1 MTGKGFLADVIIRQ
15 IIGRTNYKTVSLS
28 DVKDTFNADLF
39 GSVPLHIE
47 ETNHQ
52 RGKVAEIPKRYITQ
66 DEQRLN
72 AKFKPQ
78 AEVRNTLASF

>member
-1 MTGKGFLADVIIRQ
+1 MTGKGLLADVIIRQ
-15 IIGRTNYKTVSLS
+15 IIRRTNYKAVSLS

-39 GSVPLHIE
+39 GTVLLHIE

-52 RGKVAEIPKRYITQ
+52 RGKVAEIPKRYNTQ

-78 AEVRNTLASF
+78 AQVRNTLASF